1 MKIAYLIL
9 AHNTPNHMQKLIS
22 SLSSDSSTFFIH
34 IDKKSNIKDFN
45 KIVGNNIT
53 FTKSRISVFW
63 GEFSQVEA
71 ILVLIRT
78 AMSNAIKFDR
88 FVLLSGAD
96 YPVKTFKYIEDL
108 FENNTK
114 TEYINLIAMPADNLN
129 KPISRLNRYVLPY
142 NSSKFSKVLRKV
154 LVKIRVIR
162 NERNYKKYLGDIKPY
177 GGSTW
182 WALTREA
189 CKQIICFI
197 DKETKIVNF
206 FKNTVCP
213 DECIIHTII
222 GNSPL
227 SSNVSRSPTYS
238 DWSKG
243 GASPLNISEA
253 HLNFFKTNT
262 SFPHST
268 AYGSGE
274 MLFARKFQDNSDDLI
289 LKLNEQIHNV

>member
-108 FENNTK
+108 FEN
-114 TEYINLIAMPADNLN
+114 IDL
-129 KPISRLNRYVLPY
+129 
-142 NSSKFSKVLRKV
+142 
-154 LVKIRVIR
+154 
-162 NERNYKKYLGDIKPY
+162 
-177 GGSTW
+177 ST
-182 WALTREA
+182 
-189 CKQIICFI
+189 
-197 DKETKIVNF
+197 NF
-206 FKNTVCP
+206 
-213 DECIIHTII
+213 
-222 GNSPL
+222 GNMGMF
-227 SSNVSRSPTYS
+227 VSYQ
-238 DWSKG
+238 
-243 GASPLNISEA
+243 
-253 HLNFFKTNT
+253 F
-262 SFPHST
+262 
-268 AYGSGE
+268 
-274 MLFARKFQDNSDDLI
+274 
-289 LKLNEQIHNV
+289 